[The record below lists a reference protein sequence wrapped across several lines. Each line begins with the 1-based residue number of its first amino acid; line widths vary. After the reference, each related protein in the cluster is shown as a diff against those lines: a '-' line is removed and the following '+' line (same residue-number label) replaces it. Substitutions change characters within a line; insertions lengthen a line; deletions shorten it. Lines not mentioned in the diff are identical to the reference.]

1 MRHQIFLLAGGAHV
15 VALLAFG
22 CSFPDYVVRP
32 TPSDGGGGASSM
44 SPQGGGGSEAVAG
57 SSGGAAGLGEVAGGA
72 LNAGAS
78 GAGTGGN
85 EGGGAGQGGA
95 SGAGG
100 AGEEGGEGGCPF
112 APKKCADFL
121 ALPPDATCFD
131 DATHAYLFRSETK
144 SFAIA
149 AAQCAFYEMHLASI
163 GSHIEDAFVIQSA
176 AKISGPSRFGYFWI
190 GASTIGS
197 PGTWHWA
204 DGSVFWTGG
213 AHGTPN
219 GNAYFNWRTDSPLN
233 VSSDSCAFSDEAGW
247 QDGDCTLNRPYVCEA
262 N

>member
-95 SGAGG
+95 SGAG
-100 AGEEGGEGGCPF
+100 EEGGEGGCPF
-112 APKKCADFL
+112 AVPKKCADFL

-131 DATHAYLFRSETK
+131 DANHAYLFRSETK

-163 GSHIEDAFVIQSA
+163 GSHVEDAFVIQSA

-197 PGTWHWA
+197 PGAWHWA

-219 GNAYFNWRTDSPLN
+219 GNAYFNWRSDSPMN